1 MRVVFP
7 GVVVFSSPFEDFG
20 LTVVVHHP
28 DRVFSLYA
36 GLEGVAVR
44 KGDVVSFSDVL
55 GAARNSVYFEIR
67 VDNRPQDPLTWLR

>member
-1 MRVVFP
+1 VVFP